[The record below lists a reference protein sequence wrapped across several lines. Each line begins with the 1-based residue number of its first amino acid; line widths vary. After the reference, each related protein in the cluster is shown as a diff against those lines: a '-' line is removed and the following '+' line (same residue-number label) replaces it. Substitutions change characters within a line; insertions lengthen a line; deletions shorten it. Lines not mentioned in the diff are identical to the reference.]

1 MTVKQL
7 RELLARATKGPWRQR
22 PHDANA
28 IEHKGDPYYLALASY
43 AHGDDDGRSNAALI
57 VALRNSADAML
68 DVVEAAQA
76 YAKIMDNNEGY
87 LCEEELALRDALAK
101 LEGAG

>member
-1 MTVKQL
+1 MTVKEL
-7 RELLARATKGPWRQR
+7 RKLLARATKGPWRAGNWTLGIGDYVLEPFFGDEER
-22 PHDANA
+22 PGEPPAAN
-28 IEHKGDPYYLALASY
+28 DL
-43 AHGDDDGRSNAALI
+43 ALI